1 MKKTTKLMAIIFAI
15 CFAATSMGCALVSKD
30 SGTPYAYEIYTDDD
44 MPLFVQADGTRIEGG
59 NYSNPSAP
67 KEREVSIF
75 GETYLLK
82 YTGSDR
88 HFFKDVDCYATE
100 DEVLRAEY
108 FAGTDKIWYIYLCPK
123 QPVKDDKMDSEE
135 EYKRFIMNFVNEFVQ
150 EDFEKYT
157 YKCTSTCELMGGLDG
172 SETIDGFVP
181 KNGDRNVMSYELT
194 FGTSIGGVE
203 TTDRIYAVVSL
214 PFLNFPRFETNAANY
229 TRLEIEFNPHEF
241 DDVAEIDI
249 KDGRV
254 EATLSAAKQAYAD
267 KGFEGEV
274 IYDINWVSE
283 EDQAPQWRMLNG
295 EPAYVCTYYA
305 VRKSSEYEEGRGQ
318 TVMFYIRPTIES
330 GEVRK

>member
-1 MKKTTKLMAIIFAI
+1 MG
-15 CFAATSMGCALVSKD
+15 AAAS
-30 SGTPYAYEIYTDDD
+30 Y
-44 MPLFVQADGTRIEGG
+44 PLQLRGG
-59 NYSNPSAP
+59 NEHSQRTGIVHSSRYRQHQ
-67 KEREVSIF
+67 KRRVRELHDRRQTRRLSIKKRVSSQLF
-75 GETYLLK
+75 KCCKNT
-82 YTGSDR
+82 R
-88 HFFKDVDCYATE
+88 H
-100 DEVLRAEY
+100 
-108 FAGTDKIWYIYLCPK
+108 
-123 QPVKDDKMDSEE
+123 
-135 EYKRFIMNFVNEFVQ
+135 
-150 EDFEKYT
+150 
-157 YKCTSTCELMGGLDG
+157 
-172 SETIDGFVP
+172 
-181 KNGDRNVMSYELT
+181 
-194 FGTSIGGVE
+194 E

-274 IYDINWVSE
+274 IYDINWISE